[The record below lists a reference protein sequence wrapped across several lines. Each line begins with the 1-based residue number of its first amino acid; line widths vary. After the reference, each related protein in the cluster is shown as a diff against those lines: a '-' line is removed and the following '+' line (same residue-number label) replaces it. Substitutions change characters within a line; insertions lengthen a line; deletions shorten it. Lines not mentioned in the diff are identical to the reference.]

1 MISYIIE
8 MLCSAIWK
16 TKGTQNNQDISPT
29 ENRLVDGI
37 WYYLDGSGAMYRGW
51 LWYGNAWYYLLEDGT
66 MAVGSHQIDGTAYE
80 FASDGRMI

>member
-37 WYYLDGSGAMYRGW
+37 SYYLDGSGAMY
-51 LWYGNAWYYLLEDGT
+51 L
-66 MAVGSHQIDGTAYE
+66 
-80 FASDGRMI
+80 